1 MIGFSRVRTHL
12 GVVFDDTFGVF
23 EVFGWIFGKIDQ
35 KRKIWAITEV
45 LRSGEGPRSGEGSPC
60 HSEAEREGWPDL
72 GFATV
77 HSMEMLCFCFVLFFR
92 FSEDLSIGLIRTL

>member
-23 EVFGWIFGKIDQ
+23 EVFGWIYGKIDQ
-35 KRKIWAITEV
+35 KRKIWAITGV
-45 LRSGEGPRSGEGSPC
+45 LRSDEGPRSGEGSPC

-72 GFATV
+72 GFAMVKPLFTTWKCCV
-77 HSMEMLCFCFVLFFR
+77 FVSFCFSVFLKTCLL
-92 FSEDLSIGLIRTL
+92 D